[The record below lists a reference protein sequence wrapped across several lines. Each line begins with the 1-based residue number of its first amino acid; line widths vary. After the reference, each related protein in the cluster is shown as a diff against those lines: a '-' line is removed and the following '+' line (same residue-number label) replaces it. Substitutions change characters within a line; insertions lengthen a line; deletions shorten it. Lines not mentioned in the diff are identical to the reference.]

1 MGAGRKKEKRCHTV
15 MPAGNSRQRRQQPA
29 LGHMSSVERPTRQG
43 KSRRRQRAAAETR
56 HRMRGKARK
65 GEEGLPPVAG
75 VRRRR
80 GTKVGK
86 EEARHGTE

>member
-56 HRMRGKARK
+56 FALGTYRDCATS
-65 GEEGLPPVAG
+65 VAG
-75 VRRRR
+75 VHNQ
-80 GTKVGK
+80 TIK
-86 EEARHGTE
+86 